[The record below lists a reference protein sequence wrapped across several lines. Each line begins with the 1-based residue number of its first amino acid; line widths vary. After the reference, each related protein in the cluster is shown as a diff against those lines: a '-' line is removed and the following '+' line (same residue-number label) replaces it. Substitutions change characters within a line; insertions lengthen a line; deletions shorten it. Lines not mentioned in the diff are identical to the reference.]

1 MQRTELSHFKEG
13 VPMEHLFQAINN
25 IFNFVI
31 PVSDFFWDFPTNFSW
46 YASIPVLGN
55 FSLAV
60 ILLIGSGIYF
70 TLKTGFIQV
79 THFGRGIRILA
90 RKKKEEIGISSL
102 AAFFLSSAMR
112 VGPGNI
118 LGVTGAIA
126 VGGPGAL
133 FWMWVSAFFGMATAY
148 TEAVLAQIF
157 KERKNEEFVG
167 GLPFYGKVL
176 LGNKLWAGIAL
187 SLMYIIYAMCCL
199 PAQGFNVVSSI
210 GQMAEIATG
219 SSLEGT
225 SIFYYVVSLLLIVI
239 TAYIAFG
246 GIRKVTRVT
255 DRLVPVMAVVYVAVV
270 FVLILLNLHSV
281 PYFFGAVFSGAFTP
295 EAIFGGVFGTVLVQG
310 VKRGLMSNEAGQG
323 TITMAAGAASTSHP
337 CEQGCVQSIGV
348 FLDTMVICT
357 LTGFVVVMAHIW
369 TGSGAEAWFALDRLP
384 KFLESAKV
392 LTPGTAMNAIVA
404 FLLTFCFCL
413 FAFTCLV
420 GMISFSEI
428 AANRISTRKRVI
440 YAVRIIGI
448 LITAF
453 GIACSLAGIELGNL
467 WAISD
472 LGNILIVFANIPL
485 LYLGAK
491 CVFKATAHFKK
502 DDGSAFDSSVIGRS
516 CPYWDQKKQN

>member
-1 MQRTELSHFKEG
+1 
-13 VPMEHLFQAINN
+13 MEHLFQAINN
-25 IFNFVI
+25 IFDFVI

-46 YASIPVLGN
+46 YASIPILGN

-79 THFGRGIRILA
+79 THFGKGIRILA
-90 RKKKEEIGISSL
+90 QKKRDEIGISSL

-157 KERKNEEFVG
+157 KERKKDEFVG

-210 GQMAEIATG
+210 GQMVEITTG
-219 SSLEGT
+219 ASLEGT
-225 SIFYYVVSLLLIVI
+225 SVFYYVVALLLIAV

-246 GIRKVTRVT
+246 GIRKVTKVT
-255 DRLVPVMAVVYVAVV
+255 DKVVPVMAVVYVTVV

-281 PYFFGAVFSGAFTP
+281 PYFLGGCIRRSLYPSGH
-295 EAIFGGVFGTVLVQG
+295 I
-310 VKRGLMSNEAGQG
+310 RR
-323 TITMAAGAASTSHP
+323 
-337 CEQGCVQSIGV
+337 CV
-348 FLDTMVICT
+348 
-357 LTGFVVVMAHIW
+357 
-369 TGSGAEAWFALDRLP
+369 R
-384 KFLESAKV
+384 
-392 LTPGTAMNAIVA
+392 N
-404 FLLTFCFCL
+404 
-413 FAFTCLV
+413 
-420 GMISFSEI
+420 
-428 AANRISTRKRVI
+428 
-440 YAVRIIGI
+440 
-448 LITAF
+448 
-453 GIACSLAGIELGNL
+453 
-467 WAISD
+467 
-472 LGNILIVFANIPL
+472 
-485 LYLGAK
+485 
-491 CVFKATAHFKK
+491 
-502 DDGSAFDSSVIGRS
+502 RS
-516 CPYWDQKKQN
+516 CTGR